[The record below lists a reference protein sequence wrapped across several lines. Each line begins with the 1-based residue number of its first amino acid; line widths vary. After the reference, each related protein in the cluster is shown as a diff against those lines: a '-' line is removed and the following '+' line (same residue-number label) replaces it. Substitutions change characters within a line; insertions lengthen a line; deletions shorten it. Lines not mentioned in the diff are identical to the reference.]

1 MKPIRLKILFFFCFC
16 FLKVTTSTFLS
27 KIPQKYISDSNFI
40 SMTLKTPNPQ
50 GTLYASPKGHGSSC
64 TSSNPCTLS
73 TAVEKI
79 RAGYTLYLKGGEYN
93 VGEGLDIEKG
103 GEPNRYIVITSV
115 KGETPIIT
123 SKSKNTEIPLFTIE
137 KNLKYIIIEN
147 LIFKNVK
154 SKNVYG
160 IALYEGGQNHI
171 IIRNNEFTSLQ
182 TTQSKDGYD
191 TSAVLLIGERY
202 EINNVMIYNNKVTN
216 NHLGYGEAISIM
228 GNCVN
233 IYVLNNTLTNNNN
246 IAIDFNGNT
255 GDCKTGSLDQP
266 RQSVAMYNKVD
277 KSISPY
283 ADCAGIYVD
292 GAKDIYI
299 YDNIVANSQYGIEVG
314 AENNDNKN
322 AITNILVE
330 NNKLIGNT
338 KTGIRVGGYDDKSLI
353 VRNTVFKSNHISK
366 SPKSII
372 ISKSNSITIVGNKI
386 YDATIYFIEME
397 KKFKDSIKNIIIQ
410 KNEFSGTGK
419 FLIDGKNVTLQEFVT
434 QYNTNKIKS

>member
-1 MKPIRLKILFFFCFC
+1 M
-16 FLKVTTSTFLS
+16 
-27 KIPQKYISDSNFI
+27 N
-40 SMTLKTPNPQ
+40 
-50 GTLYASPKGHGSSC
+50 
-64 TSSNPCTLS
+64 
-73 TAVEKI
+73 
-79 RAGYTLYLKGGEYN
+79 
-93 VGEGLDIEKG
+93 
-103 GEPNRYIVITSV
+103 
-115 KGETPIIT
+115 
-123 SKSKNTEIPLFTIE
+123 
-137 KNLKYIIIEN
+137 
-147 LIFKNVK
+147 
-154 SKNVYG
+154 
-160 IALYEGGQNHI
+160 
-171 IIRNNEFTSLQ
+171 
-182 TTQSKDGYD
+182 
-191 TSAVLLIGERY
+191 LIGEIY
-202 EINNVMIYNNKVTN
+202 EINNVMIYNNTVTN

-255 GDCKTGSLDQP
+255 GDCQTGSLDQP

-277 KSISPY
+277 KSLSPY

-299 YDNIVANSQYGIEVG
+299 YDNTVTNSQYGIEVG

-338 KTGIRVGGYDDKSLI
+338 KTGIRVGGYDSKSLI

-366 SPKSII
+366 SPNSII
-372 ISKSNSITIVGNKI
+372 ISKSDSITIVGNKI

-397 KKFKDSIKNIIIQ
+397 KQFKDSIKNIIIQ

-419 FLIDGKNVTLQEFVT
+419 FLIDGKNVTLQEFIT